1 MVDYPKG
8 ASGFGQPQRFE
19 ANVYDC
25 ETTGTV
31 PKDLAGSFV
40 MVGPEWYF
48 PQMYADD
55 GIINADGHIFKF
67 RFKNGVVDFQSRWV
81 KTPRWEADRK
91 AHRQLY
97 GKYRN
102 PYTDDPSIREATLK
116 QPNLRTLANTHTLA
130 HNGKLF
136 AIKEDA
142 PPFEIDPK
150 TLDTIPG
157 FYDFGGQY
165 DSETFS
171 AHNKIDPM
179 TGELLAYGYEAA
191 GLCSPDLYVYTIDKT
206 GKITRRWRT
215 KMPEVRMVHD
225 MAATEKHFIFPC
237 GPYVDEPRLAEEGQL
252 PLGLGRQPAEPDRHP
267 AARRRRQGHA
277 LVQGQGPG
285 DGAHRERQDRRQY
298 RYDVCRLCRRALRP
312 VHPLLQVDGRVTA
325 EALAGAASQIYV
337 RSQFQ
342 ERRIQGRDRLERA
355 GRRYRAGRHPIYD
368 LPNRYAYL
376 SHNDPTKPF
385 DEARVGNLR
394 GRVTNVYS
402 QYNLENNAVSTY
414 FAGPTHSLAEPTF
427 VPRGKASRNA
437 VMHGSGDEGDGYVI
451 GLASNLAEMRSE
463 LVIADAK
470 HLEDGDVARV
480 ILPFRTSGLHGLWIG
495 DDEVDFG

>member
-81 KTPRWEADRK
+81 KTPRWESDRK

-130 HNGKLF
+130 HAGKMF

-171 AHNKIDPM
+171 AHNKIDPL

-191 GLCSPDLYVYTIDKT
+191 GLCSPDLYVYTIDKA

-237 GPYVDEPRLAEEGQL
+237 GPYVTSLDWLKKGNCHWAWDGSRPSLIGILPRDGDAKDMRWFKGKGRAMVHIANAKTEGNIVTL
-252 PLGLGRQPAEPDRHP
+252 Y
-267 AARRRRQGHA
+267 AA
-277 LVQGQGPG
+277 
-285 DGAHRERQDRRQY
+285 Y
-298 RYDVCRLCRRALRP
+298 
-312 VHPLLQVDGRVTA
+312 VDGPFAPFIPYFKSMDGSPLKPSPALLRKYTFDLNSKSDEYKEEIVWNAPVGDIVRVDT
-325 EALAGAASQIYV
+325 
-337 RSQFQ
+337 
-342 ERRIQGRDRLERA
+342 
-355 GRRYRAGRHPIYD
+355 RYMT

-376 SHNDPTKPF
+376 SHNDPSKPF
-385 DEARVGNLR
+385 DEAKVGNLR

-414 FAGPTHSLAEPTF
+414 FAGPTHSLAEPSF

-437 VMHGSGDEGDGYVI
+437 VLHGSGDEGDGYLI

-463 LVIADAK
+463 LVIADSK